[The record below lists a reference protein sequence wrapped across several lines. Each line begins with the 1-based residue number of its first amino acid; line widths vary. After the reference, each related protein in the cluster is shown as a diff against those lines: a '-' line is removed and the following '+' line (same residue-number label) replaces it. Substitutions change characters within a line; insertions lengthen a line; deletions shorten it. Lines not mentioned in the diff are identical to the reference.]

1 MKLLKY
7 NNAVKEVKPIIY
19 EDYIKNMTIE
29 EANQNFDSYS
39 AKNGEFEGIKE
50 DKGIINTLEIK
61 NGISI
66 ATQYDSNVPEDIELK
81 AIEYLR
87 NGGRSQ
93 KKTGEIIGKSQ
104 SYVSKKEQKIK
115 KQKNKLIT

>member
-7 NNAVKEVKPIIY
+7 NNDIEKVKPIIY
-19 EDYIKNMTIE
+19 EDYIKSMTIE

-39 AKNGEFEGIKE
+39 YKNGEFEGIKE
-50 DKGIINTLEIK
+50 DKGIIYTLEIK

-66 ATQYDSNVPEDIELK
+66 STQYDSNVPEDIELK

-87 NGGRSQ
+87 KDRRSQ
-93 KKTGEIIGKSQ
+93 KKTGKIIGKSQ
-104 SYVSKKEQKIK
+104 SYVSIKEQKIK
-115 KQKNKLIT
+115 KQRNKLT